1 MLTEFC
7 LDFSTARISLK
18 MFLELVIISADT
30 KQKCV
35 CQNNQKIMFLF
46 QVWGNV
52 ELIVTSQF
60 QSKVTIT
67 LHYGIQEC
75 LPSAC

>member
-1 MLTEFC
+1 MFKEFC

-18 MFLELVIISADT
+18 MFLVIISADT
-30 KQKCV
+30 KQKCI
-35 CQNNQKIMFLF
+35 CQNNQKIMSLF

-52 ELIVTSQF
+52 ELTVTSQF
-60 QSKVTIT
+60 QSKVIVT
-67 LHYGIQEC
+67 LNYGIQEC